1 MKKTWIPVVALTA
14 IFLTGCGEPL
24 HEMTD
29 QEHELVVQYAA
40 KTLSKYNIYQ
50 KDGVCAV
57 NKALLEDEK
66 QKDTPPEDTED
77 TKDTETSTEGL
88 DAEVTD
94 TQEGDDKNTQS
105 FPVATLEQALGLTG
119 IQTSFKEPYLD
130 DMFLKEGVYA
140 IDAAEG
146 KTFYV
151 MKIALSNNTAE
162 SIPIDVLSKDGRFRV
177 EIGKSKV
184 TATTTL
190 LPEDLANYQGTIAAG
205 ETVETVLL
213 FEIDKSVAENLSGVQ
228 LFYTQGDA
236 TYYIQCEK

>member
-24 HEMTD
+24 REMTD

-119 IQTSFKEPYLD
+119 IQTSFQEPYRD
-130 DMFLKEGVYA
+130 DMFLKEGV
-140 IDAAEG
+140 
-146 KTFYV
+146 
-151 MKIALSNNTAE
+151 
-162 SIPIDVLSKDGRFRV
+162 
-177 EIGKSKV
+177 
-184 TATTTL
+184 
-190 LPEDLANYQGTIAAG
+190 
-205 ETVETVLL
+205 
-213 FEIDKSVAENLSGVQ
+213 
-228 LFYTQGDA
+228 
-236 TYYIQCEK
+236 

>member
-1 MKKTWIPVVALTA
+1 
-14 IFLTGCGEPL
+14 
-24 HEMTD
+24 MTD

-105 FPVATLEQALGLTG
+105 FPV
-119 IQTSFKEPYLD
+119 
-130 DMFLKEGVYA
+130 
-140 IDAAEG
+140 
-146 KTFYV
+146 
-151 MKIALSNNTAE
+151 
-162 SIPIDVLSKDGRFRV
+162 
-177 EIGKSKV
+177 
-184 TATTTL
+184 
-190 LPEDLANYQGTIAAG
+190 DL
-205 ETVETVLL
+205 
-213 FEIDKSVAENLSGVQ
+213 F
-228 LFYTQGDA
+228 
-236 TYYIQCEK
+236 

>member
-1 MKKTWIPVVALTA
+1 M
-14 IFLTGCGEPL
+14 
-24 HEMTD
+24 
-29 QEHELVVQYAA
+29 
-40 KTLSKYNIYQ
+40 
-50 KDGVCAV
+50 
-57 NKALLEDEK
+57 
-66 QKDTPPEDTED
+66 
-77 TKDTETSTEGL
+77 
-88 DAEVTD
+88 
-94 TQEGDDKNTQS
+94 
-105 FPVATLEQALGLTG
+105 
-119 IQTSFKEPYLD
+119 
-130 DMFLKEGVYA
+130 
-140 IDAAEG
+140 
-146 KTFYV
+146 

-162 SIPIDVLSKDGRFRV
+162 SIPIDVLSKDGKFRV

>member
-1 MKKTWIPVVALTA
+1 MKKRWIPVVALTA

-24 HEMTD
+24 REMTD

-77 TKDTETSTEGL
+77 TKDTKDTKDTETSTEGL

-105 FPVATLEQALGLTG
+105 FPVATL
-119 IQTSFKEPYLD
+119 
-130 DMFLKEGVYA
+130 
-140 IDAAEG
+140 
-146 KTFYV
+146 
-151 MKIALSNNTAE
+151 
-162 SIPIDVLSKDGRFRV
+162 
-177 EIGKSKV
+177 
-184 TATTTL
+184 
-190 LPEDLANYQGTIAAG
+190 
-205 ETVETVLL
+205 
-213 FEIDKSVAENLSGVQ
+213 
-228 LFYTQGDA
+228 
-236 TYYIQCEK
+236 